1 MKKILETLKNKWA
14 EYILEILVI
23 MIGIIGA
30 FMLNDWNES
39 KRLYNQRQELITS
52 LIEDFEYNSTTLEE
66 DRILTSKDRLSKMD
80 LFYELLNS
88 DQEKVPMD
96 SLRNL
101 AVTFFRFEYFRP
113 NLTAY
118 NVAKSSGSLELLDNK
133 ELLETFTLFNAENE
147 ILALV
152 QNQNG
157 HSYYAGSGWEFRK
170 TIIPGVIYN
179 SRYSGTYESK
189 HSFEEYKELMTSP
202 LALNA
207 FHNFYVLEGNCQ
219 EQLTQMLELS
229 NKILEMLRE
238 MQE

>member
-1 MKKILETLKNKWA
+1 MKKIFETFRQKWT

-23 MIGIIGA
+23 MIGILGA

-39 KRLYNQRQELITS
+39 NRLDNQRQELIAS

-66 DRILTSKDRLSKMD
+66 ERIVMSKGRLTKMD
-80 LFYELLNS
+80 LFYDLLNR
-88 DQEKVPMD
+88 DEKTVSMD

-101 AVTFFRFEYFRP
+101 AVTFFRFDYFRP

-133 ELLETFTLFNAENE
+133 KLLEKITLFNREHE
-147 ILALV
+147 ILLMV

-170 TIIPGVIYN
+170 TILPGVIYN
-179 SRYSGTYESK
+179 SRYSGTYESN
-189 HSFEEYKELMTSP
+189 HTFDEYKLLMTSP

-207 FHNFYVLEGNCQ
+207 LHNFYVLEGNNQ
-219 EQLTQMLELS
+219 EQLSQMLVHS
-229 NKILEMLRE
+229 NEILEILRKME
-238 MQE
+238 D